1 MVSVDDKIKEI
12 EKMCKGMWSF
22 EIDHMFKYIY
32 PFTTENISGYL
43 PYFDLEDKSLLT
55 VGSSGDQAIN
65 AILMGSK
72 DITVIDLCM
81 FAKEYFNLKRAAI
94 ASLTREE
101 FFKFF
106 CYYHY
111 NDKKSNHYAFNK
123 KSYLKLREALGS
135 YDNESLYFWDYLF
148 YNYRSIKI
156 RKRLFNYDESRRSCI
171 IHYNEY
177 LKSDI
182 TYDELKN
189 KIDRAKVDFTV
200 DNVSSASFDK
210 KFDNIFLSNIN
221 SYCSASQLKTM
232 YENMVKYLNDDGRM
246 LAAYLYLTDVS
257 NLEDGIKEDQIDNFN
272 LLLGTLPST
281 GVDMY
286 SFPGVGGV
294 RLNDELIKDSVLTYK
309 KVKKI

>member
-12 EKMCKGMWSF
+12 EKMCRGIWAF
-22 EIDHMFKYIY
+22 EIDHMFKYVY

-43 PYFDLEDKSLLT
+43 PYFDLKDKSLLT

-72 DITVIDLCM
+72 DITVVDLCM
-81 FAKEYFNLKRAAI
+81 FAKEYYNLKRAAI
-94 ASLTREE
+94 ASLSREE

-123 KSYLKLREALGS
+123 KSYLKLREALGG
-135 YDNESLYFWDYLF
+135 YDSESLYFWDYLF
-148 YNYRSIKI
+148 SNHRPIKI

-171 IHYNEY
+171 IHDDEY

-189 KIDRAKVDFTV
+189 KIDKSKVDFTV
-200 DNVSSASFDK
+200 DNVSNVSFDR

-221 SYCSASQLKTM
+221 TYCSGEQLKVM
-232 YENMVKYLNDDGRM
+232 YENMIKYLNDDGRM
-246 LAAYLYLTDVS
+246 LAAYLYFTDVS
-257 NLEDGIKEDQIDNFN
+257 NLENGVREDQIDNFN
-272 LLLGTLPST
+272 LLLETLPST

-286 SFPGVGGV
+286 SFPGVGGI
-294 RLNDELIKDSVLTYK
+294 RLNDETIKDSILTYK